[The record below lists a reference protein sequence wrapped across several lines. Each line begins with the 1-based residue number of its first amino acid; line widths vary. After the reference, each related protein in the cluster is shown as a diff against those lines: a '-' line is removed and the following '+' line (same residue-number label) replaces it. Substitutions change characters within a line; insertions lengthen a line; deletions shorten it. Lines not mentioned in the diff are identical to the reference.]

1 MSSPLSRLGFHYF
14 PDDSHYTGR
23 DLEQWLP
30 VLLKLAARWLVLSAS
45 PKRSIPEPFVRGIV
59 EAGIRPVVWIKSGIS
74 DTSPRELAPLLTSYS
89 AWGVQEVVV
98 FDRPN
103 QRTSWTAT
111 DWSRPD
117 LVERFVDRM
126 LPILQLEKSVGL
138 IPVFPPLEP
147 GGDYWDTAFLET
159 ALQSIQRRGQSS
171 LLRKMC
177 LAIYGWT
184 FGHPLDWGYGGPA
197 NWPEARPYE
206 ALEGIQDQI
215 GFRTFDWYGLITK
228 SQIGV
233 ELPMI
238 VVAGGPGDAEAARA
252 RPAQAVSE
260 ILRALQASEVTDSVL
275 AFNFYLLAC
284 DPDSQ
289 AYSNAW
295 FAAPGEPKP
304 LVAAAKRMIDA
315 SGKQVALQ
323 VDKPL
328 NHYVLLPH
336 AGLSDD
342 SWMAARQL
350 AQDAVVGFSTD
361 EAAQAKRVTLVGD
374 EAAIP
379 PSVERRLTREGCLV
393 LRVGSSSTPSWDS
406 AQRRRS

>member
-126 LPILQLEKSVGL
+126 LPILQLENSVGL

-171 LLRKMC
+171 LLRKMF

-260 ILRALQASEVTDSVL
+260 ILRALQAAEVTDSVL

-304 LVAAAKRMIDA
+304 LVAA
-315 SGKQVALQ
+315 
-323 VDKPL
+323 P
-328 NHYVLLPH
+328 
-336 AGLSDD
+336 
-342 SWMAARQL
+342 
-350 AQDAVVGFSTD
+350 STCSRCK
-361 EAAQAKRVTLVGD
+361 EF
-374 EAAIP
+374 
-379 PSVERRLTREGCLV
+379 
-393 LRVGSSSTPSWDS
+393 
-406 AQRRRS
+406 

>member
-1 MSSPLSRLGFHYF
+1 MTSPLSRLGFHYF
-14 PDDSHYTGR
+14 PDESHYTER
-23 DLEQWLP
+23 DLEEWLP
-30 VLLKLAARWLVLSAS
+30 VLLKLSARWLVLSAS
-45 PKRSIPEPFVRGIV
+45 VKRSIPEPFVRGIV
-59 EAGIRPVVWIKSGIS
+59 EAGIRPVVWIKSGM
-74 DTSPRELAPLLTSYS
+74 TEASPRELAPLLTSY
-89 AWGVQEVVV
+89 AGWGVQEVVV

-103 QRTSWTAT
+103 QRASWGAM
-111 DWSRPD
+111 DWSRPE

-138 IPVFPPLEP
+138 NPVFPPLEP

-159 ALQSIQRRGQSS
+159 ALLSIQRRGQSG
-171 LLRKMC
+171 LLRKAC

-215 GFRTFDWYGLITK
+215 GFRTFDWYQVITK
-228 SQIGV
+228 SLLGV

-238 VVAGGPGDAEAARA
+238 VVAGGPGNAEAARE
-252 RPAQAVSE
+252 RPAQTVSE
-260 ILRALQASEVTDSVL
+260 ILRVLQASEIPDSVL
-275 AFNFYLLAC
+275 AFSFYLLVS
-284 DPDSQ
+284 DLDSP
-289 AYSNAW
+289 AYPNAW
-295 FAAPGEPKP
+295 FAAPGDPKP

-315 SGKQVALQ
+315 TGKQITFQA
-323 VDKPL
+323 DKPL
-328 NHYVLLPH
+328 KHYVLLPQ
-336 AGLSDD
+336 GSLTDD

-350 AQDAVVGFSTD
+350 VEDAVVGFSAD

-379 PSVERRLTREGCLV
+379 PSVERRLTREGCQV
-393 LRVGSSSTPSWDS
+393 LRVGQLATPAWESV
-406 AQRRRS
+406 QRKRS